1 MCEARATFAYYFWRG
16 NPLNTLPP
24 PNPHWAMLVG
34 APQVMPHHGQDALQA
49 RRCSARRGAGPGGGS
64 QLIPS
69 TASLQVRGKSA
80 VPLAI
85 AFAIYLLTPLA
96 SGSLLS
102 GGRAEGEGEEGWG
115 GTGTL
120 LHRRW
125 TVFLSS
131 LPKGKE
137 KASGG
142 YSQGGSNSLFF
153 HPAGERFLP
162 SALCS
167 PAPQASGVT
176 RCLLRPQHHT
186 APTRWV
192 GLKVLRAPLGL

>member
-1 MCEARATFAYYFWRG
+1 MGCYRG
-16 NPLNTLPP
+16 S
-24 PNPHWAMLVG
+24 
-34 APQVMPHHGQDALQA
+34 
-49 RRCSARRGAGPGGGS
+49 R
-64 QLIPS
+64 LIPP
-69 TASLQVRGKSA
+69 TASLQVLSKST
-80 VPLAI
+80 VTLAI

-96 SGSLLS
+96 SGNSLS
-102 GGRAEGEGEEGWG
+102 GGRAEREGKEGWG

-153 HPAGERFLP
+153 HPAGERILP

-167 PAPQASGVT
+167 PAPQASRVT
-176 RCLLRPQHHT
+176 RCRLRPQHHT

-192 GLKVLRAPLGL
+192 DLKALTAPLGL

>member
-1 MCEARATFAYYFWRG
+1 MDCYRG
-16 NPLNTLPP
+16 S
-24 PNPHWAMLVG
+24 
-34 APQVMPHHGQDALQA
+34 
-49 RRCSARRGAGPGGGS
+49 R
-64 QLIPS
+64 LIPPTS
-69 TASLQVRGKSA
+69 SLQVLGKST

-85 AFAIYLLTPLA
+85 AFAIYLLSPLA
-96 SGSLLS
+96 SGSLLL
-102 GGRAEGEGEEGWG
+102 GGRAEGEEGWG

-137 KASGG
+137 KTSGG

-153 HPAGERFLP
+153 HPAGERILP

-167 PAPQASGVT
+167 PASQTSGVT
-176 RCLLRPQHHT
+176 CCRLRPQQH
-186 APTRWV
+186 AGPARWV
-192 GLKVLRAPLGL
+192 